1 MQEAAYNPYYF
12 YIARSLVKQSK
23 QQKLSFLFTTSDKLK
38 ELAAMSARAIANLAN
53 FTAALAAAKL
63 VPFTIIKALGLGN
76 GNVNKKQA
84 LFLQIFLEEH
94 LKVARAEDV
103 HQQLLGV
110 FMKPEYKALQVSL
123 SMYIMKYFAKNL
135 KHSKLERNV
144 LNRVKTNSAIAL
156 KALNGT
162 AM

>member
-1 MQEAAYNPYYF
+1 
-12 YIARSLVKQSK
+12 
-23 QQKLSFLFTTSDKLK
+23 
-38 ELAAMSARAIANLAN
+38 MSARAIANLAN

-123 SMYIMKYFAKNL
+123 SMYIMKYFAKNV